1 MIPMKA
7 RSLPTLRI
15 IVLAA
20 GFSAR
25 LGQPKALAR
34 VHGLTLLRRTLR
46 VLAPFAA
53 SSKIIVVIPPAAGRY
68 KIASDAHSAAFVAN
82 SQRASGL
89 SSSVRLGLH
98 RARHSAGAL
107 LLPVDLVDLAR
118 RDIARL
124 IACWRG
130 ARRRVVARSVRGEPG
145 VPLILP
151 RWLYARTGGLKGD
164 QGLREVVRRLPK
176 DSVSL
181 VVLPSAESDV
191 DTPRDLE
198 GARRRVR
205 PRF

>member
-1 MIPMKA
+1 MKA

-53 SSKIIVVIPPAAGRY
+53 PSKIIVVIPPAAGRY
-68 KIASDAHSAAFVAN
+68 QIGSDVHSAAFLAN
-82 SQRASGL
+82 SQRAGGL
-89 SSSVRLGLH
+89 SSSVRLGLR

-130 ARRRVVARSVRGEPG
+130 ARRRVVARCVQGEPG

-151 RWLYARTGGLKGD
+151 RWLYARTAGLKGD

-181 VVLPSAESDV
+181 VVLPSAELDI

-198 GARRRVR
+198 FARRRVR

>member
-1 MIPMKA
+1 MKA

-82 SQRASGL
+82 SQRASGP
-89 SSSVRLGLH
+89 VELGAFGAASGSALRRSAICSRSIWLTW
-98 RARHSAGAL
+98 RAAIS
-107 LLPVDLVDLAR
+107 
-118 RDIARL
+118 
-124 IACWRG
+124 RG
-130 ARRRVVARSVRGEPG
+130 
-145 VPLILP
+145 
-151 RWLYARTGGLKGD
+151 
-164 QGLREVVRRLPK
+164 
-176 DSVSL
+176 
-181 VVLPSAESDV
+181 
-191 DTPRDLE
+191 
-198 GARRRVR
+198 
-205 PRF
+205 